1 MADPKLTPRQL
12 SQIAVLEVLPPKF
25 EQINRIVEEMA
36 GLKSDEAMVR
46 RLCRML
52 DESKSAA
59 SGMGLPALADT
70 LGMMSSLARRTG
82 GLQMRVRGLR
92 EGLGS
97 LKINFEGAWRAATTP
112 IEDASA
118 SSPPGDRSPAPP

>member
-1 MADPKLTPRQL
+1 MDQTRLTPRQL

-25 EQINRIVEEMA
+25 DQINRIVEEMA
-36 GLKSDEAMVR
+36 GLRADAAMVQ

-59 SGMGLPALADT
+59 STMGLPALADT
-70 LGMMSSLARRTG
+70 LGMMGSLARRTG
-82 GLQMRVRGLR
+82 GLQMKVRGLR

-97 LKINFEGAWRAATTP
+97 LRINFEGAWRSATTP
-112 IEDASA
+112 VDDPSA
-118 SSPPGDRSPAPP
+118 SSPPGDRSAGPT

>member
-36 GLKSDEAMVR
+36 GLRADEAMVR

-82 GLQMRVRGLR
+82 GLQMKVRGLR

-112 IEDASA
+112 IEDATA
-118 SSPPGDRSPAPP
+118 ASPPGDRSKAPT

>member
-1 MADPKLTPRQL
+1 MAEPKLTPRQL

-25 EQINRIVEEMA
+25 EQINRIIEEMA
-36 GLKSDEAMVR
+36 GLRADEAMVR

-82 GLQMRVRGLR
+82 GLQMKVRGLR

-97 LKINFEGAWRAATTP
+97 LKINFEGAWRSATTP
-112 IEDASA
+112 MEGATA
-118 SSPPGDRSPAPP
+118 SSPPGDRSADPT

>member
-25 EQINRIVEEMA
+25 EQINRMVEEMA
-36 GLKSDEAMVR
+36 GLRADETMVR

-52 DESKSAA
+52 DESKAA
-59 SGMGLPALADT
+59 TSSMGLPALADT

-112 IEDASA
+112 IEDATA
-118 SSPPGDRSPAPP
+118 SSPPGDRSTAPT